1 MIFEG
6 PFQLQGLTI
15 LWLLPLT
22 YPISL
27 TSIPYAG
34 RHLISPVY
42 TLTAAFVVQG
52 DIQY

>member
-1 MIFEG
+1 MVAS
-6 PFQLQGLTI
+6 TH
-15 LWLLPLT
+15 LPH
-22 YPISL
+22 L